1 MILRPAPIP
10 KILWKESNQ
19 KKRSQKN
26 KGDRGKPERNITRA
40 RRRGRRGRH
49 PLEPLCIDAAD
60 AKQTEFPMVK
70 TTKKPRRCLLP
81 SCATFVALFAL
92 SRPANRSALLG
103 CCFCFVFFLRLQNE
117 EENPGFTVFLFFF
130 YDDYL
135 FIHFFQAS
143 SAALLFS
150 LSSTCAGVS
159 NRNNEPW
166 ERGIFDQLFLTHTHT
181 HTHSVSVSLAIRFSS
196 LNSFF
201 FPKN

>member
-1 MILRPAPIP
+1 M
-10 KILWKESNQ
+10 
-19 KKRSQKN
+19 
-26 KGDRGKPERNITRA
+26 RNIRRVVCIVSPCEPVRA
-40 RRRGRRGRH
+40 VG
-49 PLEPLCIDAAD
+49 
-60 AKQTEFPMVK
+60 
-70 TTKKPRRCLLP
+70 LL
-81 SCATFVALFAL
+81 FLF
-92 SRPANRSALLG
+92 
-103 CCFCFVFFLRLQNE
+103 CFFLRLQNE

-181 HTHSVSVSLAIRFSS
+181 HTLRFS
-196 LNSFF
+196 LPRHPFF
-201 FPKN
+201 FS